1 MENPVEEI
9 AGVVERLCV
18 AATPDEQKIAVEKLI
33 WLPLY
38 REYGGL
44 TWQY

>member
-9 AGVVERLCV
+9 AGVVEQLCI
-18 AATPDEQKIAVEKLI
+18 AATPDEQKIAVEKLN
-33 WLPLY
+33 LLLY

-44 TWQY
+44 TE

>member
-9 AGVVERLCV
+9 AGVVEQLCI
-18 AATPDEQKIAVEKLI
+18 AATPDEQKIAVEKLNR
-33 WLPLY
+33 LLLY

-44 TWQY
+44 TE